1 MRPLALEQ
9 GVSLQT
15 AEPNKPAVHDKARFA
30 WFISIHIVRIYRR
43 RPSLQTLHPELER
56 GIELI
61 AHYRADSRVVHGQ
74 TTTRVTKENPVDG
87 VIIVDDEISQ
97 DKFMLGVFANT
108 LGSIRVLGFSV
119 KKALEKLPEASA
131 SKKRYLVIFK
141 TPETAREL
149 VEQGFE
155 FDGVL
160 NCGPQ
165 PNCDGAKLVEK
176 MLYLTEPQID
186 ALNYLDSR
194 GVKLIINPAFTTPDL
209 TWPEAKRKAGI

>member
-1 MRPLALEQ
+1 M
-9 GVSLQT
+9 
-15 AEPNKPAVHDKARFA
+15 VHFDPYCAN
-30 WFISIHIVRIYRR
+30 ISW

-61 AHYRADSRVVHGQ
+61 AHYRVDSRVVHGQ

-87 VIIVDDEISQ
+87 VIIIDDEISR

>member
-1 MRPLALEQ
+1 M
-9 GVSLQT
+9 
-15 AEPNKPAVHDKARFA
+15 N
-30 WFISIHIVRIYRR
+30 
-43 RPSLQTLHPELER
+43 PELE
-56 GIELI
+56 GDIELI
-61 AHYRADSRVVHGQ
+61 AHYRVDSRVVHGQ

-87 VIIVDDEISQ
+87 VIIVDDEISR

-141 TPETAREL
+141 TPETAQEL
-149 VEQGFE
+149 AEQGFE
-155 FDGVL
+155 FDGAL

-209 TWPEAKRKAGI
+209 SWPEAKRKAGI

>member
-1 MRPLALEQ
+1 MPWSKGFLYRLLNQINQPFTIKL
-9 GVSLQT
+9 GS
-15 AEPNKPAVHDKARFA
+15 HGSFR
-30 WFISIHIVRIYRR
+30 SILCEYIVGGLPYRHCIR
-43 RPSLQTLHPELER
+43 NWR
-56 GIELI
+56 GDIELI
-61 AHYRADSRVVHGQ
+61 AHYRVDSRVVHGQ

-87 VIIVDDEISQ
+87 VIIVDDEISR

>member
-1 MRPLALEQ
+1 M
-9 GVSLQT
+9 
-15 AEPNKPAVHDKARFA
+15 
-30 WFISIHIVRIYRR
+30 
-43 RPSLQTLHPELER
+43 
-56 GIELI
+56 I
-61 AHYRADSRVVHGQ
+61 AHYRVDSRVVHGQ

-87 VIIVDDEISQ
+87 VIIVDDEISR

-141 TPETAREL
+141 TPETAQAL
-149 VEQGFE
+149 AEQGFE

-176 MLYLTEPQID
+176 MLYLTESQID

>member
-1 MRPLALEQ
+1 MRL
-9 GVSLQT
+9 
-15 AEPNKPAVHDKARFA
+15 
-30 WFISIHIVRIYRR
+30 YRR
-43 RPSLQTLHPELER
+43 RPSLLSLQLELER

-61 AHYRADSRVVHGQ
+61 AHYRVDSRVVHGQ
-74 TTTRVTKENPVDG
+74 TTRVTKENPVDG
-87 VIIVDDEISQ
+87 VIIVDDEISR

-119 KKALEKLPEASA
+119 KKALEKLPEAAA

-141 TPETAREL
+141 TPETAQDL
-149 VEQGFE
+149 VEKGFE

-176 MLYLTEPQID
+176 MLYLTKPQIN
-186 ALNYLDSR
+186 ALDYLDSR

>member
-1 MRPLALEQ
+1 M
-9 GVSLQT
+9 
-15 AEPNKPAVHDKARFA
+15 
-30 WFISIHIVRIYRR
+30 
-43 RPSLQTLHPELER
+43 
-56 GIELI
+56 
-61 AHYRADSRVVHGQ
+61 DSRVVHGQ

-87 VIIVDDEISQ
+87 VIIVDDEISR

-141 TPETAREL
+141 TPETAQAL